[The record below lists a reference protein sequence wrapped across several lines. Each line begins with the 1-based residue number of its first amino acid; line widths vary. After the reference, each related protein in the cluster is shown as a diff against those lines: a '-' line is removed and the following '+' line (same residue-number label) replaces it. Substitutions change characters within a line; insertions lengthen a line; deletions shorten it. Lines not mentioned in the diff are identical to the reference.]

1 MRNNRLGAFFLA
13 LVMIVSMCVP
23 TAYASEASSS
33 AASSEAA
40 PESSTSKYEGISVG
54 DATPEATPEPE
65 KLFSDSEGFI
75 CDTLTEPNCE
85 SIFMISLDTD
95 TVIYTLNP
103 DKRRPMASLT
113 KIMSYIVA
121 AELIEDL
128 HNTRTAVPQSVAD
141 ELAGTGSSLAQI
153 QVGEEFSIFELLNL
167 MMVPSG
173 NDAALTIAKYVDSL
187 NIPAE
192 AEDQPFDENSDG
204 IMSFVEM
211 MNRKADELN
220 CRGTHFVN
228 PHGLHHANHYS
239 TAREMAAIAQ
249 YALTLPYF
257 AEITSQQFYDQQPT
271 NMNPETR
278 TVTTS
283 NRMMLSWMEE
293 YYTYATGLKTGS
305 LNESGY
311 CIAATALYDGYSY
324 LAVCMGSPYRDENG
338 ERTDYHGEMYD
349 AATLFRWAFL
359 NIENRTVVTDGKLIA
374 EVPIRYAWD
383 KDALQ
388 VVASGNMMSM
398 LPKNLREDEIEQHI
412 VLPESVDAPIKKGDR
427 LGTVTFSYM
436 DEELCTVPLVAS
448 ESVERSEVIQTVE
461 QGKDIFTS
469 TWFIVT
475 ASVIA
480 VLSVIYLILMIT
492 MNRKRRKMR
501 RIRKYR
507 DL

>member
-1 MRNNRLGAFFLA
+1 MRNNRLSAFFLA

-192 AEDQPFDENSDG
+192 AEDQPFDENRDG
-204 IMSFVEM
+204 IMFFVEM
-211 MNRKADELN
+211 MNRKADEL
-220 CRGTHFVN
+220 
-228 PHGLHHANHYS
+228 
-239 TAREMAAIAQ
+239 
-249 YALTLPYF
+249 
-257 AEITSQQFYDQQPT
+257 
-271 NMNPETR
+271 
-278 TVTTS
+278 
-283 NRMMLSWMEE
+283 
-293 YYTYATGLKTGS
+293 
-305 LNESGY
+305 
-311 CIAATALYDGYSY
+311 
-324 LAVCMGSPYRDENG
+324 
-338 ERTDYHGEMYD
+338 
-349 AATLFRWAFL
+349 
-359 NIENRTVVTDGKLIA
+359 
-374 EVPIRYAWD
+374 
-383 KDALQ
+383 
-388 VVASGNMMSM
+388 
-398 LPKNLREDEIEQHI
+398 
-412 VLPESVDAPIKKGDR
+412 
-427 LGTVTFSYM
+427 
-436 DEELCTVPLVAS
+436 
-448 ESVERSEVIQTVE
+448 
-461 QGKDIFTS
+461 
-469 TWFIVT
+469 
-475 ASVIA
+475 
-480 VLSVIYLILMIT
+480 
-492 MNRKRRKMR
+492 
-501 RIRKYR
+501 
-507 DL
+507 